1 MAASSNSLNLLL
13 DIDGTLAITDR
24 LYLLAFQDLM
34 RPFGY
39 TEVDEAWFEKHVA
52 GKVDA
57 EVFSALLPAGTTAEM
72 IEATSRQKDALFVQ
86 KVASVGAT
94 VVPGLGGVLQ
104 MARRCG
110 WRCIAVT
117 NAQRG
122 GGQAVL
128 DLLRRELGEELAG
141 MIEDLVVGC
150 ECARAKPL
158 VKKEQASCGAI
169 ARQLGLLGR
178 ISRDPCSAHSS
189 REPEP
194 PKPPLSGGGAV
205 SACRRVRLRAGNAPG
220 KAAPRPVPGGDAAAG
235 RGARA
240 LHRLR
245 GLERRH
251 PCRRRGQGRILQPAA
266 FRLQPMY
273 PGCTPIHHPRRSRP
287 SWASVPRRPTGRAS
301 TLRRAAPTPCHC
313 PSRGGCAFSGWRR
326 ATGCPAT
333 ASGALASRLHSRR
346 FHLLWPIQAL
356 RAAGATATV
365 ADWSELSEARLREL
379 VSRN

>member
-1 MAASSNSLNLLL
+1 MAVNDTPSPPPSPPLVSTLDVPLNLLV

-150 ECARAKPL
+150 ECARAKPHPDPYL
-158 VKKEQASCGAI
+158 EAMQRLGAAPEHCI
-169 ARQLGLLGR
+169 VFED
-178 ISRDPCSAHSS
+178 SSA
-189 REPEP
+189 
-194 PKPPLSGGGAV
+194 GI
-205 SACRRVRLRAGNAPG
+205 RAGV
-220 KAAPRPVPGGDAAAG
+220 AAKVAAVVG
-235 RGARA
+235 
-240 LHRLR
+240 LR
-245 GLERRH
+245 TSQTDG
-251 PCRRRGQGRILQPAA
+251 
-266 FRLQPMY
+266 
-273 PGCTPIHHPRRSRP
+273 
-287 SWASVPRRPTGRAS
+287 
-301 TLRRAAPTPCHC
+301 
-313 PSRGGCAFSGWRR
+313 
-326 ATGCPAT
+326 
-333 ASGALASRLHSRR
+333 
-346 FHLLWPIQAL
+346 AL

-379 VSRN
+379 VNRN